1 MTGGLVEPGPIV
13 TLSTR
18 DVYRN
23 PWISVR
29 EDQVRFPNGHRGI
42 YGVVTCAGAVGV
54 LPFVD
59 TDHVLLVRQFRYV
72 IQRPT
77 WEMPTGAVNPGE
89 SPEDAA
95 NRELAEEA
103 GFHADRLERVSTFNT
118 SKSVVDEEAVLFLA
132 YDLRPVVA
140 EADET
145 EQIATAIFEFDDVLA
160 MVERSEVVD
169 AMTVIAVLLAARQR

>member
-1 MTGGLVEPGPIV
+1 MTAGFAEPGPIV
-13 TLSTR
+13 ARSTR

-29 EDQVRFPNGHRGI
+29 EVQVQFPNGHQGI
-42 YGVVTCAGAVGV
+42 YGVVTCAPAVGV

-59 TDHVLLVRQFRYV
+59 ADHVLLVRQFRYV
-72 IQRPT
+72 IQRLT

-89 SPEDAA
+89 SCEAAA

-103 GFHADRLERVSTFNT
+103 GFRSDRLQWVSTFNT

-132 YDLRPVVA
+132 HDLHPVIA

-145 EQIATAIFEFDDVLA
+145 EQIVTAVFPFDEVLA
-160 MVERSEVVD
+160 MVESSEIVD
-169 AMTVIAVLLAARQR
+169 AMTVIAVLLAARHR